1 MVHLSLLAMAAMW
14 GSNFVAIKQLLRTLD
29 PLEVVLLRLTLAS
42 LCFAVVLL
50 ASAGSLPRFSRA
62 EWRRLAVIGVL
73 GITINTTGVAFGTRM
88 IPAALASL
96 IVTTNPVFTALL
108 ARGLLGEPLTRRKLL
123 GIAVAFAGVLLVL
136 LYGGPEAHFDLHNA
150 LGVLVMLLGPSAWAL
165 YTVFS
170 KPFLARCPP
179 TQFAGIVVLIGTL
192 PLLPVLLVE
201 HRIVGQVAHFGAL
214 DWLATL
220 ETAGL
225 ALVVAYTIWYRGLR
239 VLSPTQLAVY
249 NYLVPVFGVL
259 GAWVFLGERITIFL
273 LLGGLTILTGVVLTN
288 SGRGGRGLA
297 PVQATHAGGGGEAEH
312 ESERA
317 ALGEPGAS

>member
-1 MVHLSLLAMAAMW
+1 MAAMW

-42 LCFAVVLL
+42 LFFGVVLL

-73 GITINTTGVAFGTRM
+73 GITVNTTGVAFGTRM

-108 ARGLLGEPLTRRKLL
+108 ARALLGEPLTRRKLL
-123 GIAVAFAGVLLVL
+123 GIAVAFVGFLVVL

-150 LGVLVMLLGPSAWAL
+150 VGVLVMLLGPGAWAL

-192 PLLPVLLVE
+192 PMLPLLLVE
-201 HRIVGQVAHFGAL
+201 HRIFGQVARFGAL

-225 ALVVAYTIWYRGLR
+225 ALVLAYTIWYRGLR

-259 GAWVFLGERITIFL
+259 GARIFLGERITIFL
-273 LLGGLTILTGVVLTN
+273 LLGGLTILAGVVLTN
-288 SGRGGRGLA
+288 SGRRVPVARAKPAAAGRG
-297 PVQATHAGGGGEAEH
+297 GH
-312 ESERA
+312 ESEPT
-317 ALGEPGAS
+317 ALGDLAPGDG